1 MFSIVL
7 INRGNFRLEGVT
19 AEKKLDGISF
29 QINEII
35 ALFLNQ

>member
-19 AEKKLDGISF
+19 EEKKLELHFIP
-29 QINEII
+29 NK
-35 ALFLNQ
+35 